1 MLYFLTFG
9 FFILYLAFLCSMVWF
24 FVHRFLAPRI
34 EASRGEA
41 MVIFYMTIILSFIF
55 LILVNFYTGFLAE
68 IYHFFD
74 DAFFDGLYTRR
85 PRP

>member
-9 FFILYLAFLCSMVWF
+9 FFILYIALLTTGVWF

-34 EASRGEA
+34 GATRLEAS
-41 MVIFYMTIILSFIF
+41 VIFYCTVIVSLVF
-55 LILVNFYTGFLAE
+55 LILVNYYTSFLSE

-74 DAFFDGLYTRR
+74 DQFFSGRFTRR
-85 PRP
+85 